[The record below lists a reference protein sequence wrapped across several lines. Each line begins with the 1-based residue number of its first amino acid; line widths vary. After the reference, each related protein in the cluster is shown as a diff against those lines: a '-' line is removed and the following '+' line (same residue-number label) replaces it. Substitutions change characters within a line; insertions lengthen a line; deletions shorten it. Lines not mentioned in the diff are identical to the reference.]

1 MSQKGVKFV
10 WTESAEQSFLD
21 IKSRLA
27 SQPVLVPL
35 DFNEPF
41 IIAVDAF
48 DVAPGAALLQQHD
61 GLGQPVCFMSRK
73 LNVHQRKYS
82 TVEKEALALFIVY
95 ALLVFYFGST
105 VVTVYTDHSPLHF

>member
-1 MSQKGVKFV
+1 MLRKGVRFV
-10 WTESAEQSFLD
+10 WTESAEQPFLD

-41 IIAVDAF
+41 IIAVDAS
-48 DVAPGAALLQQHD
+48 DVATGAALLPEHD
-61 GLGQPVCFMSRK
+61 GLEQPVCFMSRK

-82 TVEKEALALFIVY
+82 I
-95 ALLVFYFGST
+95 
-105 VVTVYTDHSPLHF
+105 